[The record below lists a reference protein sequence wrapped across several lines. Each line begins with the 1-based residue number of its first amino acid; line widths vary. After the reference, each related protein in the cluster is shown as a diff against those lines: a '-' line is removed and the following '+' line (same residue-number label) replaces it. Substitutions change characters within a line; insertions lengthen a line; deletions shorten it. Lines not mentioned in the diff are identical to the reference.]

1 VEKAALGIT
10 PLEQNQYST
19 RVGDSVYRV
28 KLLDEKRVE
37 VDGRTYSSSFVR
49 TPEGSYS
56 LLLDNTIFEII
67 VLESA
72 QNGEDK
78 SLQLKVGGSLLK
90 VTIEDHRSLVRRS
103 LLLAHPQLSTVQEI
117 RAPMPGKVVR
127 VEVKLGETVIA
138 GSGLLVLEAMKM
150 ENEIRSTM
158 GGIVEKVFVESGRAV
173 EKGEMLL
180 SIKTN

>member
-1 VEKAALGIT
+1 MEKSAPGII
-10 PLEQNQYST
+10 PLEQNQYRT

-28 KLLDEKRVE
+28 KLLDGDRVE
-37 VDGRTYSSSFVR
+37 VDGKSYSCSFVR

-56 LLLDNTIFEII
+56 LLLNNSIFEII

-72 QNGEDK
+72 QNGDDK

-90 VTIEDHRSLVRRS
+90 VTIEDHRSLVRKS
-103 LLLAHPQLSTVQEI
+103 LLSAHPQLSTVQEI
-117 RAPMPGKVVR
+117 KAPMPGKVVR

-150 ENEIRSTM
+150 ENEIKSIT
-158 GGIVEKVFVESGRAV
+158 GGIVEKVFVEPGRAV
-173 EKGEMLL
+173 EKGEILL
-180 SIKTN
+180 SIKAN